1 MSICDQAMGEDRE
14 GTTNHQDAIVGVT
27 SCSCRHER
35 IDGVLS
41 IVGDLDLVSER
52 KEISMLSALV
62 VQVSEITVGEREEDG
77 LR

>member
-35 IDGVLS
+35 I
-41 IVGDLDLVSER
+41 
-52 KEISMLSALV
+52 SMLSALV